1 MKLAAGIFL
10 VAASA
15 AFAWPAVADDLKDQA
30 VARLAAS
37 HDPVIP
43 VAIGRIVV
51 KQAGLKAIRQR
62 LADQGRRNALG
73 KGWNTSAPEWQTGE
87 QAVTA
92 AVDDVVA
99 KRLEQGTWMQDG
111 WVQVAAAALNAEEA
125 DEIAA
130 HFATEGGREQRIVV
144 ELLIVGETVL
154 ANYTF
159 TDRLDYQVKGTE
171 ADVARLQE
179 IWWSREP
186 FRMRDFS
193 AYPGAIRFAG
203 ENPGVKYT
211 KALAIQG
218 IEVITRRID
227 SAAAEAVALAKT
239 MELEPFIDSWRRRT
253 SGAR

>member
-1 MKLAAGIFL
+1 MKLATGIFL
-10 VAASA
+10 AAVSTLLAGPVVAEE
-15 AFAWPAVADDLKDQA
+15 LKDQA

-73 KGWNTSAPEWQTGE
+73 KAWNASVPEWQAAE
-87 QAVTA
+87 QAIATA
-92 AVDDVVA
+92 VGDIVA
-99 KRLEQGTWMQDG
+99 TRLEQGTWMQDG
-111 WVQVAAAALNAEEA
+111 WAQVAAAALNAEEA
-125 DEIAA
+125 DEIAT
-130 HFATEGGREQRIVV
+130 HFATEGGREQRVVV

-171 ADVARLQE
+171 ADVARLQD

-186 FRMRDFS
+186 FRVRDFS

-227 SAAAEAVALAKT
+227 STAAEAVALAKS
-239 MELEPFIDSWRRRT
+239 MDLEPFIEAWRRRT
-253 SGAR
+253 GG

>member
-1 MKLAAGIFL
+1 MKLAAAIFL

-15 AFAWPAVADDLKDQA
+15 AFAWPAAADDLKDQA

-37 HDPVIP
+37 HDPEIP

-62 LADQGRRNALG
+62 LADQGRRNSLG
-73 KGWNTSAPEWQTGE
+73 KGWNMGTPEWQAAE
-87 QAVTA
+87 QAITA
-92 AVDDVVA
+92 AIDDVVA
-99 KRLEQGTWMQDG
+99 SRLEQGTWMQDG
-111 WVQVAAAALNAEEA
+111 WAGVASAALQAEEA
-125 DEIAA
+125 DEIGT
-130 HFATEGGREQRIVV
+130 HFSTAGGREQRIVV

-159 TDRLDYQVKGTE
+159 TDRLDYQAKGTE

-186 FRMRDFS
+186 FRVRDFS

-218 IEVITRRID
+218 IEVVTRRID
-227 SAAAEAVALAKT
+227 AAAAEAATLAKA
-239 MELEPFIDSWRRRT
+239 MDLDPFIEAYRQRT
-253 SGAR
+253 SGAN

>member
-1 MKLAAGIFL
+1 MKLFTGLFLLAVGAAL
-10 VAASA
+10 AWTAA
-15 AFAWPAVADDLKDQA
+15 ADELKDQA

-51 KQAGLKAIRQR
+51 KQAGLKAFRQR
-62 LADQGRRNALG
+62 IAEQGRRNALG
-73 KGWNTSAPEWQTGE
+73 PGWNLNAPEWQ
-87 QAVTA
+87 A
-92 AVDDVVA
+92 AERKLAAAIDDLVA
-99 KRLEQGTWMQDG
+99 TRLEGAWMQEG
-111 WVQVAAAALNAEEA
+111 WAGVASAVLNAEEA
-125 DEIAA
+125 DEIGT
-130 HFATEGGREQRIVV
+130 HFSTDGGREQRIVV

-186 FRMRDFS
+186 FRVRDFS

-211 KALAIQG
+211 KSLAIQG
-218 IEVITRRID
+218 IEVVTRRID
-227 SAAAEAVALAKT
+227 STAVQAVTIAKA
-239 MELEPFIDSWRRRT
+239 MDLDPFIEAYRQRT
-253 SGAR
+253 SGAN

>member
-1 MKLAAGIFL
+1 MKLFTGLFL
-10 VAASA
+10 LAVGTAL
-15 AFAWPAVADDLKDQA
+15 AWPAAADELKDQA

-51 KQAGLKAIRQR
+51 KQAGLKAFRQYI
-62 LADQGRRNALG
+62 AEQGRRNALG
-73 KGWNTSAPEWQTGE
+73 PGWNMNAPEWQ
-87 QAVTA
+87 A
-92 AVDDVVA
+92 AERKLVGAIDDLVA
-99 KRLEQGTWMQDG
+99 TRLEQGAWMQEG
-111 WVQVAAAALNAEEA
+111 WAGVASAVLNAEEA
-125 DEIAA
+125 DEIGT
-130 HFATEGGREQRIVV
+130 HFSTDGGREQRIVV

-186 FRMRDFS
+186 FRVRDFS

-218 IEVITRRID
+218 IEVVTRRID
-227 SAAAEAVALAKT
+227 SAAAQAVTLAKAVD
-239 MELEPFIDSWRRRT
+239 LDPFIEAYRQRT
-253 SGAR
+253 SGAN